1 MGLIDQTIPE
11 RTSFGCHSR
20 SPCGC
25 LWYVWTSSPTI
36 IRLLTIPSDLYNSFL
51 APGSPCELNIDH
63 SLRNALVSRMT
74 RFELPDSQLLATAND
89 IVQLFDQ
96 AQTSVFKLM
105 SADSVPKFLRK
116 PKYAEAIR
124 KHTTSSDI
132 AVNGV
137 SSPSTQPGLITA

>member
-1 MGLIDQTIPE
+1 
-11 RTSFGCHSR
+11 
-20 SPCGC
+20 
-25 LWYVWTSSPTI
+25 
-36 IRLLTIPSDLYNSFL
+36 
-51 APGSPCELNIDH
+51 
-63 SLRNALVSRMT
+63 MT

-105 SADSVPKFLRK
+105 SADSVPKFLRE

-132 AVNGV
+132 AINGV
-137 SSPSTQPGLITA
+137 ASPSAQPGLITA